1 MMERILTVENQ
12 NGIHARPS
20 AAIVSCVSKFD
31 CEIKLETEN
40 GEADGKSIMEIL
52 MLKILVGSKVKVTAS
67 GPDEEKVLDALEAL
81 FKDHFGVKE

>member
-1 MMERILTVENQ
+1 MLTVENQ

-20 AAIVSCVSKFD
+20 AAIVSCVSKYD
-31 CEIKLETEN
+31 CEVKLETPD

-52 MLKILVGSKVKVTAS
+52 MLKIVVGTNVKIIAS
-67 GPDEEKVLDALEAL
+67 GPDEEKVLDDLEAL

>member
-1 MMERILTVENQ
+1 MTEKTLIVENQ

-20 AAIVSCVSKFD
+20 AAIVNCVGQYD
-31 CEIKLETEN
+31 CEVKIETSE
-40 GEADGKSIMEIL
+40 GEADAKSIMEIL
-52 MLKILVGSKVKVTAS
+52 MLKITMGEKVKLIAS